1 MYVCVLRESLSRE
14 ERRSELSYDSR
25 MPATRKPVQRSDELA
40 HIVRRFYQAIV
51 AGNIDAIESA
61 FSDDESVLRIGTDSE
76 EWWTTKAAV
85 VGMFRQQFEEA
96 DGNSYAAAIEPG
108 DIEAYEEGTIGW
120 VQDQPTFVMPHGAT
134 MKGRM
139 TFVFRL
145 EGISWRIVQ
154 LHLSFGLP
162 NADTFG
168 MTYLTTL
175 ESIAGSVGTE
185 RPDLSGV
192 AAGDGTV
199 TIAFTDVEAST
210 EIAER
215 LGDRRW
221 LELLHWHDSII
232 REQVSKFGGS
242 VVKTQGDGYML
253 AFGAASSALDFAL
266 ALQDA
271 MSTTYQGEPVRVR
284 IGLNTGEVIREGDDF
299 YGHAVTVAARV
310 AAQARGNETLATDLV
325 AGIVAGVDRFEFG
338 PPREEELKG
347 LKGKFIL
354 RPVIAEAV

>member
-1 MYVCVLRESLSRE
+1 MP
-14 ERRSELSYDSR
+14 SYDSR
-25 MPATRKPVQRSDELA
+25 MAAAKKSVLHSDELA
-40 HIVRRFYQAIV
+40 HVVRRLYQAIV
-51 AGNIDAIESA
+51 AGDIDAIESA

-85 VGMFRQQFEEA
+85 VGMFRQQFDEA
-96 DGNSYAAAIEPG
+96 SGSSYAAAIEPG
-108 DIEAYEEGTIGW
+108 DVEAYEEGTVGW

-139 TFVFRL
+139 TLVFRL
-145 EGISWRIVQ
+145 EGITWRIVQ
-154 LHLSFGLP
+154 MHLSFGLP

-168 MTYLTTL
+168 MTYQTTL
-175 ESIAGSVGTE
+175 ESIAGSVGAE
-185 RPDLSGV
+185 RPDLSSV
-192 AAGDGTV
+192 TAVDGTV

-221 LELLHWHDSII
+221 LELLHWHDDIV
-232 REQVSKFGGS
+232 RQQVSKFGGS
-242 VVKTQGDGYML
+242 VVKSQGDGYML

-271 MSTTYQGEPVRVR
+271 MASTYEGEPVRVR
-284 IGLNTGEVIREGDDF
+284 IGLNAGEVIREGDDF

-310 AAQARGNETLATDLV
+310 AAQARGSETLATDLI
-325 AGIVAGVDRFEFG
+325 AGIVAGVGRFEFG

-347 LKGKFIL
+347 LKGTFIL
-354 RPVIAEAV
+354 RPVMAHAG